1 MNDVTLTFL
10 SALGLL
16 FLLAAAILVGP
27 WRALAWLV
35 TREKV
40 FVWLLRRAF
49 RTPYSHI
56 TSADGSDVYM
66 RRYWLFNPYATEEGA
81 RASGSDAAP
90 RRSWWREMLPSVRIH
105 HIKRAD
111 QDRHLHDHPWNARTI
126 VLKGW
131 YEEERYADE
140 SLRGAVKRELNG
152 SKPAHSRH
160 GYLTLHEV
168 RIAGYTGRLLFGQY
182 HRITAVSAAGVWTL
196 FITWRKRGS
205 WGFDVDGVKVP
216 WRDYLALAAM
226 SKDIAELPIKVS
238 KQPDPRMT
246 ERAHGATYE
255 TFKDAGWTDDML
267 VLHGYMHPPTNPTP
281 QPEPERHAG
290 GKP

>member
-1 MNDVTLTFL
+1 MTQNSTAFIVCMT
-10 SALGLL
+10 LL
-16 FLLAAAILVGP
+16 FLAFCYCLARIGSSPLS
-27 WRALAWLV
+27 WRFLAWLV
-35 TREKV
+35 TRERV

-66 RRYWLFNPYATEEGA
+66 RRFWLFNPYVGESGA
-81 RASGSDAAP
+81 RTSGSDAAP
-90 RRSWWREMLPSVRIH
+90 RRSWWREVLPSVRIH

-140 SLRGAVKRELNG
+140 SPLGQAKREMLAANPRG
-152 SKPAHSRH
+152 GNFGANQTR
-160 GYLTLHEV
+160 TQV

-182 HRITAVSAAGVWTL
+182 HRITAVPAAGVWTL

-216 WRDYLALAAM
+216 WCDYLALAAM
-226 SKDIAELPIKVS
+226 SKDIAELPIK
-238 KQPDPRMT
+238 MH
-246 ERAHGATYE
+246 ERPI
-255 TFKDAGWTDDML
+255 
-267 VLHGYMHPPTNPTP
+267 PPPS
-281 QPEPERHAG
+281 RHVREDYTG

>member
-1 MNDVTLTFL
+1 MNDATLTFL

-27 WRALAWLV
+27 WRALAWV
-35 TREKV
+35 ATREKV

-66 RRYWLFNPYATEEGA
+66 RRFWLFNPYATEDGA
-81 RASGSDAAP
+81 RAAGSDAAP

-111 QDRHLHDHPWNARTI
+111 QDRHLHSHPWNARTI
-126 VLKGW
+126 ILKGW
-131 YEEERYADE
+131 YEEERYRDE
-140 SLRGAVKRELNG
+140 TALGAVKRQIPTHAVFANQAL
-152 SKPAHSRH
+152 R
-160 GYLTLHEV
+160 EV

-182 HRITAVSAAGVWTL
+182 HRITKVPRDGVWTL

-205 WGFDVDGVKVP
+205 WGFDVDGHKVP
-216 WRDYLALAAM
+216 WREYLAQQ
-226 SKDIAELPIKVS
+226 SEE
-238 KQPDPRMT
+238 QP
-246 ERAHGATYE
+246 
-255 TFKDAGWTDDML
+255 
-267 VLHGYMHPPTNPTP
+267 
-281 QPEPERHAG
+281 
-290 GKP
+290 

>member
-1 MNDVTLTFL
+1 MNDATLTYF

-66 RRYWLFNPYATEEGA
+66 RRYWLFNPYMSEAGA

-90 RRSWWREMLPSVRIH
+90 RRSWWREVLPSVRIH

-131 YEEERYADE
+131 YEEERYCGETAEDH
-140 SLRGAVKRELNG
+140 AKRELLA
-152 SKPAHSRH
+152 KHQH
-160 GYLTLHEV
+160 GRYYGADSTRRSL

-182 HRITAVSAAGVWTL
+182 HRITAVPAAGVWTL

-216 WRDYLALAAM
+216 WREYLALAAM

-246 ERAHGATYE
+246 ERAYGVPLE
-255 TFKDAGWTDDML
+255 TFVLAGWTVEQL
-267 VLHGYMHPPTNPTP
+267 VEHGYMHAPSNPIP
-281 QPEPERHAG
+281 QPERHAG